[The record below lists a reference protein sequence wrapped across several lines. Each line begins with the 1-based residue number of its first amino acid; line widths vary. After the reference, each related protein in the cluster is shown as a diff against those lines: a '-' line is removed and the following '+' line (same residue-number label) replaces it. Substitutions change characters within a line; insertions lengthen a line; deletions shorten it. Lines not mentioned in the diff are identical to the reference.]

1 MVVAGDTMVVGSEDL
16 AAGRAASEEAG
27 PEVSVVLEEA
37 AVVVVAARVV
47 GRKLWIAEFGL

>member
-1 MVVAGDTMVVGSEDL
+1 MVVGSEDL

-37 AVVVVAARVV
+37 AAVVVAARVV